1 MSVSIQE
8 GRPAYVVFETQTE
21 EDRQATLDS
30 GRYTPKDVDYAI
42 ITPQGS
48 KDRIPRQV
56 DDWFSNLEQQTKEGR
71 LPQAWLDAYKAKY
84 RAWKEG
90 RALPEHGSPV
100 ANWPALS
107 PSQVKILLD
116 ANVRTIEDL
125 AVANEQSLANI
136 GMGGRALKQRAI
148 DWLAAARDTGKV
160 AEEVS
165 ALKAQNAD
173 LTANNERMATQLQ
186 ELSAK
191 FDNLSKAPQRL

>member
-8 GRPAYVVFETQTE
+8 GRPAYVVFETQIE

-56 DDWFSNLEQQTKEGR
+56 ADWFQNLEQQVQEGR
-71 LPQAWLDAYKAKY
+71 LPDAWLASYKAKY
-84 RAWKEG
+84 NAWKEG
-90 RALPEHGSPV
+90 RAMPENGSPV
-100 ANWPALS
+100 SNWPALS

-136 GMGGRALKQRAI
+136 GMGGRALKQRAV
-148 DWLAAARDTGKV
+148 DWLAAAQNTGKV

-173 LTANNERMATQLQ
+173 LIANNERMATQLQ

-191 FDNLSKAPQRL
+191 FDSLAKAPQRL